1 MCISFALS
9 ANSSTLNL
17 RRNQVA
23 AYVHDFF
30 LTFGKVHNE
39 YQAARKLSTIEEEEG
54 GPNNSNN
61 DNHDNT
67 SRKGGSESRGQ
78 YNSSNN
84 NNDDQDNTSRKGG
97 SESRDQYNSSNNNN
111 DDQDNTG
118 RKGGSESRDQYDRS
132 KKGGNGRLRNIES
145 FNKKKDSAS
154 GNRKRSEKCLT
165 PEALKEHTM
174 KMESVQQDL
183 FQVMSRSSQNV

>member
-39 YQAARKLSTIEEEEG
+39 YQAARKLSTIEEDEG

-67 SRKGGSESRGQ
+67 SRKGGS
-78 YNSSNN
+78 
-84 NNDDQDNTSRKGG
+84 D
-97 SESRDQYNSSNNNN
+97 SRDQYNSSNNNN

-183 FQVMSRSSQNV
+183 FQVMSRSSQNVYRSYRIIF